1 MIPGLK
7 TGIPTTVIGG
17 RIPNQLL
24 PTLQKIANDR
34 GVSPSALATQALMEF
49 IDAQTIKNPTAN

>member
-1 MIPGLK
+1 M
-7 TGIPTTVIGG
+7 TRGIPTTVIGG
-17 RIPNQLL
+17 RVPDQLL

-49 IDAQTIKNPTAN
+49 INAQTIKNPTAS

>member
-24 PTLQKIANDR
+24 PTLQKLAEDR

-49 IDAQTIKNPTAN
+49 IDAQSIKNPSN